1 MQQPPPGQ
9 QGYPGGFA
17 PPPGVPGAGGWG
29 QPPVQRPPTPP
40 TNNDAIISL
49 VLAVVTMSSSCFP
62 LGFVAFYFGSRAK
75 KKAKEDNDTG
85 SNATLATIGQ
95 IMGGIFGA
103 LWLLFWLFELA
114 MILMGVG
121 FAIFAAP

>member
-1 MQQPPPGQ
+1 MQQPPGQ

-29 QPPVQRPPTPP
+29 QMPPQRPPSPP

-75 KKAKEDNDTG
+75 KKAREDNDTG
-85 SNATLATIGQ
+85 SNATLATVGQ
-95 IMGGIFGA
+95 IMGMIFA
-103 LWLLFWLFELA
+103 IIWLLFWGFEAAVFLF
-114 MILMGVG
+114 IGGVAL
-121 FAIFAAP
+121 FAGP